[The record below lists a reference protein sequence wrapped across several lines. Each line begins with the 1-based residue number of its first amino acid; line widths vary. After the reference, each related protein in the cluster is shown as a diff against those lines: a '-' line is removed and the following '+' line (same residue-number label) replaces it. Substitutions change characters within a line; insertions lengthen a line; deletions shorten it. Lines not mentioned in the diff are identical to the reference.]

1 MISNKELKM
10 KKRHLTIPLV
20 MLALFVV
27 FGMRS
32 RVTAAP
38 AQQGAN
44 LLNNASFE
52 QPFVN
57 GAADGWSAWYMETEK
72 SGDDCLSGY
81 HFKPKWNM
89 ETNGQFVNNAIA
101 SQYIGNNWDTWGG
114 GVHQTV
120 NVTPGTTYRFSF
132 FAKGRTTSDA
142 SPAPSESGINMNIR
156 AGIDPNGGGQWY
168 DGDVV
173 WGPSASPHDNWLQFS
188 VEATATG
195 DKMTVFTSTD
205 LGVIGTNQCRK
216 FLDTWVDNAE
226 LVAVGAAP
234 PPTAPPAPAATAV
247 PVNTPLPQP
256 TATTEVPPTEESQPT
271 EEPDSVAEAPLE
283 QPTTGA
289 TICLNAFHDI
299 NANGLLDPNEGSMA
313 DVTLT
318 VANQSAIIG
327 SAISDGS
334 ESPKCFYNLESGL
347 YQVAQ
352 QVPAHLQMTS
362 AANVAVEATVDSTVS
377 VAFGS
382 RVRGA
387 PITEAVPA
395 DTPPVDEG
403 TESDAETPPIS
414 GSMIC
419 VNAFHDENANGVMDS
434 NEGYM
439 AGVTLAIAIGN
450 DQVGQIL
457 STGADTPTC
466 FNGLEPGPYQVSQQV
481 SDRLEMTTAE
491 SVLLAVADG
500 QVMQVEFGSRLQTG
514 DAASTPSDP
523 SADDTGDQA
532 EEGADEGGL
541 DLLTIG
547 GLAIIVLGVILLG
560 ALIFFLLR
568 R

>member
-1 MISNKELKM
+1 M
-10 KKRHLTIPLV
+10 KKKHLTIPIIL
-20 MLALFVV
+20 LTLFVA

-38 AQQGAN
+38 AQQGTN

-57 GAADGWSAWYMETEK
+57 GAADGWGTWYMETDKTDSE
-72 SGDDCLSGY
+72 CLSGY

-89 ETNGQFVNNAIA
+89 ETNGDFVYNAIA

-114 GVHQTV
+114 GVSQTV
-120 NVTPGTTYRFSF
+120 DVTPGTTYRFSF
-132 FAKGRTTSDA
+132 FAKGRTTSEP
-142 SPAPSESGINMNIR
+142 SPAPSETGINMNIR

-173 WGPSASPHDNWLQFS
+173 WGPSGSPHDNWQQFS

-195 DKMTVFTSTD
+195 DKMTVFTSAD
-205 LGVIGTNQCRK
+205 LGVVGVNQCRE
-216 FLDTWVDNAE
+216 FLDTWFDNAE
-226 LVAVGAAP
+226 LVAVGAPP

-256 TATTEVPPTEESQPT
+256 TPTTEVPSTEESQPT
-271 EEPDSVAEAPLE
+271 EEPEPVAEAPAE
-283 QPTTGA
+283 QPTTGT
-289 TICLNAFHDI
+289 TICVNAFHDV
-299 NANGLLDPNEGSMA
+299 NANGIIDPNEGPMA
-313 DVTLT
+313 EVTFT

-334 ESPKCFYNLESGL
+334 ENPKCFYNLESGI
-347 YQVAQ
+347 YQIAQ

-362 AANVAVEATVDSTVS
+362 AANVSVEAPVDSTVG

-387 PITEAVPA
+387 PVTEALPG
-395 DTPPVDEG
+395 DI
-403 TESDAETPPIS
+403 ESSDQIAPTS

-419 VNAFHDENANGVMDS
+419 VNAFHDENANGVIDP

-439 AGVTLAIAIGN
+439 AGVTLTVADGSDVA
-450 DQVGQIL
+450 DQIVSAG
-457 STGADTPTC
+457 TDKAHC
-466 FNGLEPGPYQVSQQV
+466 FDALVPGPYQVSQQV
-481 SDRLEMTTAE
+481 SDRLEMTTVD
-491 SVLLAVADG
+491 SIMLAVADG
-500 QVMQVEFGSRLQTG
+500 QIMQVEFGSRLQMG
-514 DAASTPSDP
+514 DMESTPSGVSD
-523 SADDTGDQA
+523 GDSGSQA
-532 EEGADEGGL
+532 EEGTDEGGP

-560 ALIFFLLR
+560 VLIFFLLR

>member
-1 MISNKELKM
+1 M
-10 KKRHLTIPLV
+10 KKKHLTIPFIL
-20 MLALFVV
+20 LALFVA
-27 FGMRS
+27 FGLQG
-32 RVTAAP
+32 RVTAAL
-38 AQQGAN
+38 AQQGTN

-57 GAADGWSAWYMETEK
+57 GAADGWSTWHMETDKTDSE
-72 SGDDCLSGY
+72 CLSGY

-114 GVHQTV
+114 GVSQTV
-120 NVTPGTTYRFSF
+120 DVTPGSTYRFSF
-132 FAKGRTTSDA
+132 FAKGRTTSEP

-173 WGPSASPHDNWLQFS
+173 WGPAGSAHDNWQQFS

-195 DKMTVFTSTD
+195 DKMTVFTSAD
-205 LGVIGTNQCRK
+205 LGVTGVNQCRE
-216 FLDTWVDNAE
+216 FLDTWFDNAE
-226 LVAVGAAP
+226 LVVVGAPP

-256 TATTEVPPTEESQPT
+256 TPTTEVPSTEESQPT
-271 EEPDSVAEAPLE
+271 EEPESVAEAPAE

-289 TICLNAFHDI
+289 TICVNAFHDV
-299 NANGLLDPNEGSMA
+299 NANGVIDPNEGPMA
-313 DVTLT
+313 EVTFT
-318 VANQSAIIG
+318 VANQSAIVG
-327 SAISDGS
+327 GAISDGS
-334 ESPKCFYNLESGL
+334 ENPKCFYNLESGI

-362 AANVAVEATVDSTVS
+362 AANVAVEATVGSTVG

-387 PITEAVPA
+387 PVTEALPGDTAVDLGDQTVPA
-395 DTPPVDEG
+395 
-403 TESDAETPPIS
+403 S

-419 VNAFHDENANGVMDS
+419 VNAFHDENANAVIDPT
-434 NEGYM
+434 EGYM
-439 AGVTLAIAIGN
+439 AGVTLTVADGS
-450 DQVGQIL
+450 DVMGQIV
-457 STGADTPTC
+457 SAGSDEAHC
-466 FNGLEPGPYQVSQQV
+466 FDALEPGPYEVTQQV
-481 SDRLEMTTAE
+481 SDRLEMTTAD
-491 SVLLAVADG
+491 SIMLAVADG
-500 QVMQVEFGSRLQTG
+500 QIMKIEFGSRLQMG
-514 DAASTPSDP
+514 DMESTPTGASD
-523 SADDTGDQA
+523 SDTGAQA
-532 EEGADEGGL
+532 VEGANEGGP

-547 GLAIIVLGVILLG
+547 GLVIIVLGVILLG
-560 ALIFFLLR
+560 VLIFFLLR